1 MRAAAVVGAV
11 VVGPMLLAA
20 DDTALVP
27 VPAVAVLAVGVEW
40 IVAVVGVELAVAAR
54 AAVLN
59 RESFPPIQIFARE
72 THSTTFA
79 PLTLLFART
88 PHAHVRFGIE
98 ES

>member
-11 VVGPMLLAA
+11 VVDPMLLAA
-20 DDTALVP
+20 D
-27 VPAVAVLAVGVEW
+27 VPAVAVLAVDVEW
-40 IVAVVGVELAVAAR
+40 IVAVVDVELAVAAR

-88 PHAHVRFGIE
+88 PHAHVRISIE

>member
-20 DDTALVP
+20 DDTAL

-59 RESFPPIQIFARE
+59 HLSLPFRFLLVK
-72 THSTTFA
+72 
-79 PLTLLFART
+79 LTR
-88 PHAHVRFGIE
+88 PHFLH
-98 ES
+98 

>member
-11 VVGPMLLAA
+11 VVDPMLLAA
-20 DDTALVP
+20 D
-27 VPAVAVLAVGVEW
+27 VPAVAVLAVDVEW
-40 IVAVVGVELAVAAR
+40 IVAVVDVELAVAAR

>member
-27 VPAVAVLAVGVEW
+27 AVAVLAVGVEW
-40 IVAVVGVELAVAAR
+40 IVAVVDVELAVAAR